1 MQDHLVRLMAWEG
14 PGRGCCAVQ
23 VEGRPVSD
31 SEEEEPD
38 ETAEEAA
45 VLAAEL
51 DGAQV
56 ERIDSGRNA
65 GGEPSTYENF
75 LPVLV

>member
-1 MQDHLVRLMAWEG
+1 M
-14 PGRGCCAVQ
+14 
-23 VEGRPVSD
+23 SD

-38 ETAEEAA
+38 ESAEEAA

-65 GGEPSTYENF
+65 GGEPSTFKNSCQCLFECQST
-75 LPVLV
+75 VVC